1 MDANNNLPEAP
12 AEVRLQALID
22 RLSAY
27 IEQYHGGSV
36 EMVDFDGEV
45 VKVRLGGACLGCPL
59 LPSTLHGWVEGTIRQ
74 FFPEVRVESAPSIK
88 G

>member
-1 MDANNNLPEAP
+1 MVDPIYED
-12 AEVRLQALID
+12 RLRALVE

-36 EMVDFDGEV
+36 QFVSFEGSIL
-45 VKVRLGGACLGCPL
+45 KVHLGGACLGCPL

-74 FFPEVRVESAPSIK
+74 FFPEISKIEEV
-88 G
+88 